1 MKSIFLTAA
10 LVAASA
16 AGQGSTRPTIEV
28 ATIRLNTGGGRGG
41 MRGDPGRFTVSNTP
55 LRTMIRNAYKAP
67 DYTISGGPAWMNS
80 DRYDI
85 EAKVDGELKGDDLL
99 FALKTLLEDR
109 FQLKVHRETKE
120 GTVYL
125 LTAAKGG
132 PKLSPSNCIVVDP
145 AHMPPAPASGEKV
158 PEMCGRNKGGGTT
171 TSRMLNIAGLKI
183 DEPDPAA
190 TVPGLTF
197 YLSSILERT
206 VIDKTGLTGRFDV
219 HLEYTPQLDGDGLSI
234 FTAVQEQ
241 LGLKLESA
249 KGPVETLVVDRVER
263 PSAN

>member
-1 MKSIFLTAA
+1 
-10 LVAASA
+10 
-16 AGQGSTRPTIEV
+16 
-28 ATIRLNTGGGRGG
+28 
-41 MRGDPGRFTVSNTP
+41 MRGDPGRGYRKQHLSAHDDP
-55 LRTMIRNAYKAP
+55 EPYKAP

-85 EAKVDGELKGDDLL
+85 EAKVEGKLKGDDLL
-99 FALKTLLEDR
+99 LVLKTLLEDR

-120 GTVYL
+120 GPVYL
-125 LTAAKGG
+125 LTAAMGG

-145 AHMPPAPASGEKV
+145 AHMPAPASGEGL
-158 PEMCGRNKGGGTT
+158 PEICGRNKGGGTT

-206 VIDKTGLTGRFDV
+206 VIDKTGLIGRFDV

-249 KGPVETLVVDRVER
+249 KGPVETLIVDRVER